1 MILDSLV
8 FVFVKMVQLEVT
20 EALKVL
26 MSLKRALLV
35 QASVTELVT
44 FWKLLMP

>member
-1 MILDSLV
+1 MKVVL
-8 FVFVKMVQLEVT
+8 LEMKEV
-20 EALKVL
+20 LKVL
-26 MSLKRALLV
+26 VNSVMKVQVNFCFLLL